1 MHSLNFTFRWQ
12 AFGFQGLN
20 LIISL
25 EDFKN
30 DHGSRRVKIVIETV
44 WSIMKNYTEFLP
56 NSTERPQSDIRN
68 ISEAGQKSISI
79 VSNVLGKSTA
89 TTLPVVINA
98 LIEICERNN
107 WGPKSLCMFLFG
119 SLALNVPSQFLFV
132 VISSI
137 FKHIDSVAYQEN
149 LYVTM
154 MFCIYQI
161 LQANRSPLG
170 FSAIELTSNILTRA
184 KIATSYNQISL
195 PIILSGDCINCLPE
209 SVSMCVFSLIS
220 VFQNTNFMTQ
230 RYDILIYVLRK
241 NFRMINDHASSQ
253 MNSRETTLSD
263 KHSIITETVNPAS
276 FQFLQIIW
284 IFLSIAFS
292 ENPKFSKFSLI
303 QSPSI
308 FFEKLINILK
318 IEDRGK
324 RKLKC
329 LVDEHL

>member
-1 MHSLNFTFRWQ
+1 
-12 AFGFQGLN
+12 
-20 LIISL
+20 
-25 EDFKN
+25 
-30 DHGSRRVKIVIETV
+30 
-44 WSIMKNYTEFLP
+44 MKNYSEFLP
-56 NSTERPQSDIRN
+56 SSTERPQSDIRN

-79 VSNVLGKSTA
+79 VSNLLGKSTA

-98 LIEICERNN
+98 LIDICERNN
-107 WGPKSLCMFLFG
+107 WAPKSLCMFLFG

-137 FKHIDSVAYQEN
+137 FKHVDNIPYQEN
-149 LYVTM
+149 LYVTL

-184 KIATSYNQISL
+184 KIATSHNHISSL
-195 PIILSGDCINCLPE
+195 PIILSGDCINLLPE
-209 SVSMCVFSLIS
+209 SVSMCVFSLIY
-220 VFQNTNFMTQ
+220 VFQNSNFMTQ
-230 RYDILIYVLRK
+230 RYDILIYILRK
-241 NFRMINDHASSQ
+241 NFHMANDNISSQ
-253 MNSRETTLSD
+253 MNSRETNISD

-303 QSPSI
+303 QSPST

-324 RKLKC
+324 INFKMYFIEFFRYFSQL
-329 LVDEHL
+329 LAYSIFDAQSQRSQHERVIFIGY